1 MPSIAP
7 TCDYRSLA
15 RKISARQKCRRGK
28 SEQDQRETSMHMK
41 ATAVIALAFTTIS
54 SASPAQNYPNR
65 PITLLVPF
73 AAGGATD
80 TVARVTAQSMSK
92 ILNQTIVVENATGAG
107 GTIAATRA
115 SR

>member
-1 MPSIAP
+1 
-7 TCDYRSLA
+7 
-15 RKISARQKCRRGK
+15 
-28 SEQDQRETSMHMK
+28 MHVK
-41 ATAVIALAFTTIS
+41 KTAAIALAFAMVS
-54 SASPAQNYPNR
+54 SGSFAQNYPNR

-92 ILNQTIVVENATGAG
+92 LLGQTIVIENATGAG

-115 SR
+115 SRGAGRLHDPDPPHRHIDRRHAVSQAAL